1 MTKSQLIESVVAST
15 GQPRRAVEIAINT
28 VFDTMVDA
36 LQREERIEIRGFGNF
51 VVRHYEAYTGRNPK
65 TGNKVAVKAK
75 RMPFFRVGK
84 DLREKI
90 NEHTG

>member
-15 GQPRRAVEIAINT
+15 NHPRRAVEIAVNT
-28 VFDTMVDA
+28 VFDAMVDA

-51 VVRHYEAYTGRNPK
+51 VVRYYDAYTGRNPK
-65 TGNKVAVKAK
+65 TGQPVAVNAK

-90 NEHTG
+90 NARGK